1 LKCNYGL
8 FLASGRL
15 RVVCAM
21 LAYVLV
27 KIHPGKESV
36 VASEVGKIKEI
47 AEAAWTYGFCDMML
61 HVKAES
67 TQELE
72 EVVLNRIRKISGVQ
86 STQTIAESPIPIYA
100 SRTTADSFRKKQL
113 SEVSEELL
121 AAAQ

>member
-1 LKCNYGL
+1 
-8 FLASGRL
+8 
-15 RVVCAM
+15 M